1 MTKEPARKPK
11 IELNRELTD
20 RELTIN
26 ELDAVTGGDKTGRAV
41 LSDIPIV
48 KIVDRPSP
56 IL

>member
-1 MTKEPARKPK
+1 MTKEPAHEPK
-11 IELNRELTD
+11 SEPTRELTD
-20 RELTIN
+20 SELTVVI
-26 ELDAVTGGDKTGRAV
+26 GGGGRVV